1 MYISAQVTPNMKEVL
16 VWERTEKGRVTKRYP
31 APYYFY
37 VQDKDGEYSD
47 IHNNRLRRLDFAD
60 YQKFKEQRDRYQNFG
75 EKIYESD
82 IAVDQKILSQ
92 HYYGKELQTDSH
104 ISFFDIEVDYDR
116 EQGFS
121 SPQNPYAPINA
132 ISLFHFWNQ
141 KSYMLLLSPHLS
153 KWNPGPRWTK
163 EMLSPETRELA
174 EIMFFDSEEDLLI
187 KFFEMIQD
195 TDIISGWNSEGFDVP
210 YVYERCLRLWGD
222 AGKKLW
228 CFDEAKEP
236 RYKEVEGKFGQID
249 QVLEIF
255 GREHIDYL
263 KAFQKFE
270 MSMRPSYTLEA
281 ISDEILPDLKKLDYD
296 GTLYSLYREDFEH
309 FVRYGIRD
317 SECLDGFEKSLGYVR
332 LAVQMTH
339 GSTTHLKN
347 VMGTLKVVENA
358 IINFCHYEMD
368 KKVPDSNK
376 NVDMNMGK
384 FTGAAVL
391 KPRVGMHERVAALDV
406 NSLYPSAIR
415 TVNISPEK
423 IMGQFFENHRAYEAI
438 HAKSSE
444 ELYFRTEDGE
454 VEIKTGEEWYDY
466 FREQNYT
473 ISGYGTV
480 FNQDSQGF
488 LPTILAK
495 WFSQRKQYQAEAK
508 SWKAKMKDL
517 TKGSV
522 EYREAQGKF
531 EYFYRLQ
538 YVYKILLNS
547 TYGAL
552 GNKYFKFFDIRMAES
567 TTRSGRAILMHMIA
581 YVAKL
586 MDGVYSPPTRT
597 VDEETGS
604 ESFLPS
610 SDCIIYGD
618 TDSCYYLTYAESL
631 AEAKE
636 VCALVEKKTNA
647 SFAPFVKEAFNS
659 DNNVIKAGLD
669 LISSRSIFIKPKMYI
684 MHLDHFEDNDVD
696 KIKVMGLQIKK
707 TTIPKPIGNKL
718 TSFIEALL
726 KGGNWRSIQ
735 EQIVEYKEQI
745 LASEDIMDMG
755 LPKGIRG
762 IEDYTQRWKNKE
774 PDLRI
779 PGHVS
784 AAILYNMCLETYG
797 DKESQ
802 KIVSGSKIKTFYLT
816 EKFGNFKSI
825 ALPTDAKK
833 LPDWFIEHFEGIIDR
848 DAQGLRL
855 IDSPLKH
862 ILGAIG
868 EKIPTRKTL
877 LFDSLVE
884 Y

>member
-16 VWERTEKGRVTKRYP
+16 VWERTKAGRVTKRYP

-37 VQDKDGEYSD
+37 VQDEDGEYSD
-47 IHNNRLRRLDFAD
+47 IHDNKLRRLDFAD
-60 YQKFKEQRDRYQNFG
+60 YNSFKEKRDRYLNFG
-75 EKIYESD
+75 EKVYESD
-82 IAVDQKILSQ
+82 IAVDQKILSEY
-92 HYYGKELQTDSH
+92 YYGKENTVDSH
-104 ISFFDIEVDYDR
+104 ISFFDIEVDYDK

-132 ISLFHFWNQ
+132 ISLFHFWSQ
-141 KSYMLLLSPHLS
+141 KSYMLLVSPHLS
-153 KWNPGPRWTK
+153 QWNPGPEWTVD
-163 EMLSPETRELA
+163 MLSPETRA
-174 EIMFFDSEEDLLI
+174 MADIQFFESEEELLL
-187 KFFEMIQD
+187 KFFELIQD
-195 TDIISGWNSEGFDVP
+195 TDIIVGWNSEGFDVP

-222 AGKKLW
+222 RAKKLW

-255 GREHIDYL
+255 GREHVDYL

-270 MSMRPSYTLEA
+270 MSMRPSYTLDA
-281 ISDEILPDLKKLDYD
+281 ISEEILPELKKLDYE
-296 GTLYSLYREDFEH
+296 GTLYSLYRNDFEH

-317 SECLDGFEKSLGYVR
+317 SECLDGFEKKLGYIR

-358 IINFCHYEMD
+358 IINFCHYEMN
-368 KKVPDSNK
+368 KIVPDSK
-376 NVDMNMGK
+376 KEVDMSMGK
-384 FTGAAVL
+384 FTGAVVL

-423 IMGQFFENHRAYEAI
+423 IVGQFFENHRAYEEI
-438 HAKSSE
+438 FAKSSA

-454 VEIKTGEEWYDY
+454 VEIKTAAEWYDY
-466 FREQNYT
+466 FREQNFT
-473 ISGYGTV
+473 LSGYGTV

-488 LPTILAK
+488 LPTILAMWYK
-495 WFSQRKQYQAEAK
+495 LRKEYQATAK
-508 SWKAKMKDL
+508 EWKAKAKEL
-517 TKGSV
+517 PKGSK
-522 EYREAQGKF
+522 EYNEANTKF
-531 EYFYRLQ
+531 EYYYRLQ

-547 TYGAL
+547 AYGAL
-552 GNKYFKFFDIRMAES
+552 GNKYFKFFDIRLAES
-567 TTRSGRAILMHMIA
+567 TTRSGREVLMHMIA
-581 YVAKL
+581 FIAQL
-586 MDGVYSPPTRT
+586 MDGVYSPPEKQI
-597 VDEETGS
+597 VDGDTW
-604 ESFLPS
+604 FIPS
-610 SDCIIYGD
+610 SECIVYGD
-618 TDSCYYLTYAESL
+618 TDSCYFKTYAESV
-631 AEAKE
+631 EDAKKI
-636 VCALVEKKTNA
+636 CALVEKKTNA
-647 SFAPFVKEAFNS
+647 SFSGFCKEAFNS

-684 MHLDHFEDNDVD
+684 MHLDYFEDNDVD
-696 KIKVMGLQIKK
+696 KMKVMGLQIKK
-707 TTIPKPIGNKL
+707 TNIPKPIAIKL
-718 TSFIEALL
+718 TKFIERLL
-726 KGGNWRSIQ
+726 KGDDWRTIQ
-735 EQIVEYKEQI
+735 EEIVEYKEEI
-745 LASEDIMDMG
+745 LESKDIMDMG
-755 LPKGIRG
+755 LPKGIKG
-762 IEDYTQRWKNKE
+762 IEDYTDRWKRKE
-774 PDLRI
+774 PDLRL

-784 AAILYNMCLETYG
+784 ASIFYNTCLEHYG

-816 EKFGNFKSI
+816 EKFGQFKSI
-825 ALPTDAKK
+825 AIPTDTKK
-833 LPDWFIEHFEGIIDR
+833 LPPWFSEHFEHLIDR

-868 EKIPTRKTL
+868 ERIPTRKSL

>member
-47 IHNNRLRRLDFAD
+47 IHNNSLRRLDFSD

-75 EKIYESD
+75 EKVYESD

-92 HYYGKELQTDSH
+92 YYYGKELKTDSH

-163 EMLSPETRELA
+163 EMLTPETRELA
-174 EIMFFDSEEDLLI
+174 EIMFFDSEEELLI

-222 AGKKLW
+222 KGKKLW

-270 MSMRPSYTLEA
+270 MAMRPSYTLES
-281 ISDEILPDLKKLDYD
+281 ISDEFLPELKKLDYD

-317 SECLDGFEKSLGYVR
+317 SECLDGFEKKLGYVR

-358 IINFCHYEMD
+358 IINFCHYRMD

-376 NVDMNMGK
+376 QVDMNMGK
-384 FTGAAVL
+384 FTGAVVL
-391 KPRVGMHERVAALDV
+391 KPRVGMHDRVAALDV

-423 IMGQFFENHRAYEAI
+423 IMGQFFENHRAYEEI
-438 HAKSSE
+438 YAKSAA
-444 ELYFRTEDGE
+444 ELYFRTEDGD
-454 VEIKTGEEWYDY
+454 VEIKTGAEWYDY
-466 FREQNYT
+466 FREHNMT

-488 LPTILAK
+488 LPTILAE
-495 WFSQRKQYQAEAK
+495 WYSLRKQYQGTAK
-508 SWKAKMKDL
+508 EWKAKTKDMK
-517 TKGSV
+517 KGSQ
-522 EYREAQGKF
+522 EYIEANAKF
-531 EYFYRLQ
+531 EYYYRLQ

-547 TYGAL
+547 AYGAL
-552 GNKYFKFFDIRMAES
+552 GNKYFKFFDIRLAES
-567 TTRSGRAILMHMIA
+567 TTRSGRAILLHMIA

-586 MDGVYSPPTRT
+586 MDGTYSPPAEG
-597 VDEETGS
+597 VDDDGKPIYS
-604 ESFLPS
+604 PS

-631 AEAKE
+631 EEAKQ
-636 VCALVEKKTNA
+636 VCAVVEKKTNA
-647 SFAPFVKEAFNS
+647 SFPAFVKEAFNS

-684 MHLDHFEDNDVD
+684 MHLEHFEDNDVD
-696 KIKVMGLQIKK
+696 KMKVMGLQIKK
-707 TTIPKPIGNKL
+707 TNIPKPIGIKL
-718 TSFIEALL
+718 TSFIESLL
-726 KGGNWRSIQ
+726 KGGDWRTIQ
-735 EQIVEYKEQI
+735 EQIVEYKEEI

-774 PDLRI
+774 PDLRL

-784 AAILYNMCLETYG
+784 ASILYNMCLETYG

-802 KIVSGSKIKTFYLT
+802 TIVSGSKIKTFYLT
-816 EKFGNFKSI
+816 EKFGKFKSI

-833 LPDWFIEHFEGIIDR
+833 LPDWFVEHFEHLIDR

-868 EKIPTRKTL
+868 ERIPTRKTL

>member
-16 VWERTEKGRVTKRYP
+16 VWERTKAGRVTKRYP

-37 VQDKDGEYSD
+37 VQDEDGEYSD
-47 IHNNRLRRLDFAD
+47 IHDNKLRRLDFAD
-60 YQKFKEQRDRYQNFG
+60 YNSFKEKRDRYLNFG
-75 EKIYESD
+75 EKVYESD
-82 IAVDQKILSQ
+82 IAVDQKILSE
-92 HYYGKELQTDSH
+92 HYYGKENTVDSH
-104 ISFFDIEVDYDR
+104 ISFFDIEVDYDK

-132 ISLFHFWNQ
+132 ISLFHFWSQ
-141 KSYMLLLSPHLS
+141 KSYMLLVSPHLS
-153 KWNPGPRWTK
+153 QWNPGPEWTVD
-163 EMLSPETRELA
+163 MLSPETRA
-174 EIMFFDSEEDLLI
+174 MADIQFFESEEELLL
-187 KFFEMIQD
+187 KFFELIQD
-195 TDIISGWNSEGFDVP
+195 TDIIVGWNSEGFDVP

-222 AGKKLW
+222 RAKKLW

-255 GREHIDYL
+255 GREHVDYL

-270 MSMRPSYTLEA
+270 MSMRPSYTLDA
-281 ISDEILPDLKKLDYD
+281 ISEEILPELKKLDYE
-296 GTLYSLYREDFEH
+296 GTLYSLYRNDFEH

-317 SECLDGFEKSLGYVR
+317 SECLDGFEKKLGYIR

-358 IINFCHYEMD
+358 IINFCHYEMN
-368 KKVPDSNK
+368 KIVPDSK
-376 NVDMNMGK
+376 KEVDMSMGK
-384 FTGAAVL
+384 FTGAVVL

-423 IMGQFFENHRAYEAI
+423 IVGQFFENHRAYEEI
-438 HAKSSE
+438 FAKSSA

-454 VEIKTGEEWYDY
+454 VEIKTAAEWYDY
-466 FREQNYT
+466 FREQNFT
-473 ISGYGTV
+473 LSGYGTV

-488 LPTILAK
+488 LPTILAMWYK
-495 WFSQRKQYQAEAK
+495 LRKEYQATAK
-508 SWKAKMKDL
+508 EWKAKAKEL
-517 TKGSV
+517 PKGSK
-522 EYREAQGKF
+522 EYNEANTKF
-531 EYFYRLQ
+531 EYYYRLQ

-547 TYGAL
+547 AYGAL
-552 GNKYFKFFDIRMAES
+552 GNKYFKFFDIRLAES
-567 TTRSGRAILMHMIA
+567 TTRSGREVLMHMTAFIA
-581 YVAKL
+581 QL
-586 MDGVYSPPTRT
+586 MDGVYSPPEKQI
-597 VDEETGS
+597 VDGDTW
-604 ESFLPS
+604 FIPS
-610 SDCIIYGD
+610 SECIVYGD
-618 TDSCYYLTYAESL
+618 TDSCYFKTYAESVE
-631 AEAKE
+631 EAKKI
-636 VCALVEKKTNA
+636 CALVEKKTNA
-647 SFAPFVKEAFNS
+647 SFPGFCKEAFNS

-684 MHLDHFEDNDVD
+684 MHLEYFEDNDVD
-696 KIKVMGLQIKK
+696 KMKVMGLQIKK
-707 TTIPKPIGNKL
+707 TNIPKPIAIKL
-718 TSFIEALL
+718 TKFIERLL
-726 KGGNWRSIQ
+726 KGDDWRTIQ
-735 EQIVEYKEQI
+735 EEIVEYKEEI
-745 LASEDIMDMG
+745 LESKDIMDMG
-755 LPKGIRG
+755 LPKGIKG
-762 IEDYTQRWKNKE
+762 IEDYTDRWKRKE
-774 PDLRI
+774 PDLRL

-784 AAILYNMCLETYG
+784 ASIFYNTCLEHYG

-816 EKFGNFKSI
+816 EKFGQFKSI
-825 ALPTDAKK
+825 ALPTDTKK
-833 LPDWFIEHFEGIIDR
+833 LPPWFSEHFEHLIDR

-868 EKIPTRKTL
+868 ERIPTRKSL

>member
-16 VWERTEKGRVTKRYP
+16 VWERTKAGRVTKRYP

-37 VQDKDGEYSD
+37 VQDEDGEYSD
-47 IHNNRLRRLDFAD
+47 IHDNKLRRLDFAD
-60 YQKFKEQRDRYQNFG
+60 YNSFKEKRDRYLNFG
-75 EKIYESD
+75 EKVYESD
-82 IAVDQKILSQ
+82 IAVDQKILSE
-92 HYYGKELQTDSH
+92 HYYGKENTVDSH
-104 ISFFDIEVDYDR
+104 ISFFDIEVDYDK

-132 ISLFHFWNQ
+132 ISLFHFWSQ
-141 KSYMLLLSPHLS
+141 KSYMLLVSPHLS
-153 KWNPGPRWTK
+153 QWNPGPEWTVD
-163 EMLSPETRELA
+163 MLSPETRA
-174 EIMFFDSEEDLLI
+174 MADIQFFESEEELLL
-187 KFFEMIQD
+187 KFFELIQD
-195 TDIISGWNSEGFDVP
+195 TDIIVGWNSEGFDVP

-222 AGKKLW
+222 RAKKLW

-255 GREHIDYL
+255 GREHVDYL

-270 MSMRPSYTLEA
+270 MSMRPSYTLDA
-281 ISDEILPDLKKLDYD
+281 ISEEILPELKKLDYE
-296 GTLYSLYREDFEH
+296 GTLYSLYRNDFEH

-317 SECLDGFEKSLGYVR
+317 SECLDGFEKKLGYIR

-358 IINFCHYEMD
+358 IINFCHYEMN
-368 KKVPDSNK
+368 KIVPDSK
-376 NVDMNMGK
+376 KEVDMSMGK

-423 IMGQFFENHRAYEAI
+423 IVGQFFENHRAYEEI
-438 HAKSSE
+438 FAKSSA

-454 VEIKTGEEWYDY
+454 VEIKTAAEWYDY
-466 FREQNYT
+466 FREQNFT
-473 ISGYGTV
+473 LSGYGTV

-488 LPTILAK
+488 LPTILAMWYK
-495 WFSQRKQYQAEAK
+495 LRKEYQATAK
-508 SWKAKMKDL
+508 DWKAKAKEL
-517 TKGSV
+517 PKGSK
-522 EYREAQGKF
+522 EYNEANTKF
-531 EYFYRLQ
+531 EYYYRLQ

-547 TYGAL
+547 AYGAL
-552 GNKYFKFFDIRMAES
+552 GNKYFKFFDIRLAES
-567 TTRSGRAILMHMIA
+567 TTRSGREVLMHMIA
-581 YVAKL
+581 YIAQL
-586 MDGVYSPPTRT
+586 MDGVYSPPEKQI
-597 VDEETGS
+597 VDGDTW
-604 ESFLPS
+604 FLPS
-610 SDCIIYGD
+610 SECIVYGD
-618 TDSCYYLTYAESL
+618 TDSCYFKTYAETVE
-631 AEAKE
+631 EAKKI
-636 VCALVEKKTNA
+636 CALVEKKTNA
-647 SFAPFVKEAFNS
+647 SFPNFCKEAFNS

-684 MHLDHFEDNDVD
+684 MHLDYFEDNDVD
-696 KIKVMGLQIKK
+696 KMKVMGLQIKK
-707 TTIPKPIGNKL
+707 TNIPKPIGIKL
-718 TSFIEALL
+718 TKFIERLL
-726 KGGNWRSIQ
+726 KGDDWRTIQ
-735 EQIVEYKEQI
+735 EEIVEYKEEI
-745 LASEDIMDMG
+745 LASTDIMDMG
-755 LPKGIRG
+755 LPKGIKG
-762 IEDYTQRWKNKE
+762 IEDYTERFKRSE
-774 PDLRI
+774 PDLRL

-784 AAILYNMCLETYG
+784 ASIFYNTCLEHYG

-816 EKFGNFKSI
+816 EKFGKFKSI
-825 ALPTDAKK
+825 ALPTDTKK
-833 LPDWFIEHFEGIIDR
+833 LPPWFKEHFEHLIDR

-868 EKIPTRKTL
+868 ERIPTRKSL

>member
-16 VWERTEKGRVTKRYP
+16 VWERTKAGRVTKRYP

-37 VQDKDGEYSD
+37 VQDEDGEYSD
-47 IHNNRLRRLDFAD
+47 IHNNKLKRLDFAD
-60 YQKFKEQRDRYQNFG
+60 YNSFKEKRDRYLNFG
-75 EKIYESD
+75 EKVYESD

-92 HYYGKELQTDSH
+92 HYYGKENSVESH
-104 ISFFDIEVDYDR
+104 ISFFDIEVDYDK

-121 SPQNPYAPINA
+121 SPQNPYAPVNA
-132 ISLFHFWNQ
+132 ISLFHFWSQ
-141 KSYMLLLSPHLS
+141 KSYMLLVSPHLS
-153 KWNPGPRWTK
+153 PWNPGPEWTLD
-163 EMLSPETRELA
+163 MLSKETRSMADIEFFQSEEELLLR
-174 EIMFFDSEEDLLI
+174 FFDL
-187 KFFEMIQD
+187 IQD
-195 TDIISGWNSEGFDVP
+195 TDIIAGWNSEGFDVP

-222 AGKKLW
+222 RAKKLW

-255 GREHIDYL
+255 GREHVDYL

-281 ISDEILPDLKKLDYD
+281 ISEEILPELSKLEYE
-296 GTLYSLYREDFEH
+296 GTLYSLYRNDFEH

-317 SECLDGFEKSLGYVR
+317 SECLDGFEKKLGYIR

-347 VMGTLKVVENA
+347 VLGTLKVVENA
-358 IINFCHYEMD
+358 IINFCHYEMN
-368 KKVPDSNK
+368 KIVPDSK
-376 NVDMNMGK
+376 KDVDMSMGK

-423 IMGQFFENHRAYEAI
+423 IVGQFFENHRAYEEI
-438 HAKSSE
+438 FAKSNA

-454 VEIKTGEEWYDY
+454 VEIKSAAEWYDY
-466 FREQNYT
+466 FRENNFT
-473 ISGYGTV
+473 LSGYGTV

-488 LPTILAK
+488 LPTILAMWYK
-495 WFSQRKQYQAEAK
+495 LRKEYQATAK
-508 SWKAKMKDL
+508 EWKAKAKEL
-517 TKGSV
+517 PKGSK
-522 EYREAQGKF
+522 EYNEANTKF
-531 EYFYRLQ
+531 EYYYRLQ

-547 TYGAL
+547 AYGAL
-552 GNKYFKFFDIRMAES
+552 GNKYFKFFDIRLAES
-567 TTRSGRAILMHMIA
+567 TTRSGREVLMHMIA
-581 YVAKL
+581 YIAQL
-586 MDGVYSPPTRT
+586 MDGAYSPPEKQI
-597 VDEETGS
+597 VDGDMV
-604 ESFLPS
+604 FLPS
-610 SDCIIYGD
+610 SECIVYGD
-618 TDSCYYLTYAESL
+618 TDSCYFKTYAESL
-631 AEAKE
+631 EEAKKI
-636 VCALVEKKTNA
+636 CAVVEKKTNA
-647 SFAPFVKEAFNS
+647 SFAAFCKEAFNS

-684 MHLDHFEDNDVD
+684 MHLDYFEDNDVD
-696 KIKVMGLQIKK
+696 KMKVMGLQIKK
-707 TTIPKPIGNKL
+707 TNIPKPIGVKL
-718 TSFIEALL
+718 TKFIERLL
-726 KGGNWRSIQ
+726 KGDDWRTIQ
-735 EQIVEYKEQI
+735 EEIVQYKEEI
-745 LASEDIMDMG
+745 LASTDIMQMG
-755 LPKGIRG
+755 LPKGIKG
-762 IEDYTQRWKNKE
+762 IEDYTDRWERKE
-774 PDLRI
+774 PDLRL

-784 AAILYNMCLETYG
+784 AAIFYNTCLEHYG

-816 EKFGNFKSI
+816 EKFGKFKSI
-825 ALPTDAKK
+825 ALPTDTKK
-833 LPDWFIEHFEGIIDR
+833 LPTWFSEHFEHLIDR

-862 ILGAIG
+862 ILSAIG
-868 EKIPTRKTL
+868 ERIPTRKSL

>member
-16 VWERTEKGRVTKRYP
+16 VWERTKAGRVTKRYP

-37 VQDKDGEYSD
+37 VQDEDGEYSD
-47 IHNNRLRRLDFAD
+47 IHDNKLRRLDFAD
-60 YQKFKEQRDRYQNFG
+60 YNSFKEKRDRYLNFG
-75 EKIYESD
+75 EKVYESD
-82 IAVDQKILSQ
+82 IAVDQKVLSE
-92 HYYGKELQTDSH
+92 HYYGKENTVDSH
-104 ISFFDIEVDYDR
+104 ISFFDIEVDYDK

-132 ISLFHFWNQ
+132 ISLFHFWSQ
-141 KSYMLLLSPHLS
+141 KSYMLLVSPHLS
-153 KWNPGPRWTK
+153 QWNPGPEWTVD
-163 EMLSPETRELA
+163 MLSPETRA
-174 EIMFFDSEEDLLI
+174 MADIQFFESEEELLL
-187 KFFEMIQD
+187 KFFELIQD
-195 TDIISGWNSEGFDVP
+195 TDIIVGWNSEGFDVP

-222 AGKKLW
+222 RAKKLW

-255 GREHIDYL
+255 GREHVDYL

-270 MSMRPSYTLEA
+270 MSMRPSYTLDA
-281 ISDEILPDLKKLDYD
+281 ISEEILPELKKLDYE
-296 GTLYSLYREDFEH
+296 GTLYSLYRNDFEH

-317 SECLDGFEKSLGYVR
+317 SECLDGFEKKLGYIR

-358 IINFCHYEMD
+358 IINFCHYEMN
-368 KKVPDSNK
+368 KIVPDSK
-376 NVDMNMGK
+376 KEVDMSMGK
-384 FTGAAVL
+384 FTGAVVL

-423 IMGQFFENHRAYEAI
+423 IVGQFFENHRAYEEI
-438 HAKSSE
+438 FAKSSA

-454 VEIKTGEEWYDY
+454 VEIKTAAEWYDY
-466 FREQNYT
+466 FREQNFT
-473 ISGYGTV
+473 LSGYGTV

-488 LPTILAK
+488 LPTILAMWYK
-495 WFSQRKQYQAEAK
+495 LRKEYQATAK
-508 SWKAKMKDL
+508 EWKAKAKEL
-517 TKGSV
+517 PKGSK
-522 EYREAQGKF
+522 EYNEANTKF
-531 EYFYRLQ
+531 EYYYRLQ

-547 TYGAL
+547 AYGAL
-552 GNKYFKFFDIRMAES
+552 GNKYFKFFDIRLAES
-567 TTRSGRAILMHMIA
+567 TTRSGREVLMHMIA
-581 YVAKL
+581 FIAQL
-586 MDGVYSPPTRT
+586 MDGVYSPPEKQI
-597 VDEETGS
+597 VDGDTW
-604 ESFLPS
+604 FIPS
-610 SDCIIYGD
+610 SECIVYGD
-618 TDSCYYLTYAESL
+618 TDSCYFKTYAESV
-631 AEAKE
+631 EDAKKI
-636 VCALVEKKTNA
+636 CALVEKKTNA
-647 SFAPFVKEAFNS
+647 SFSGFCKEAFNS

-684 MHLDHFEDNDVD
+684 MHLDYFEDNDVD
-696 KIKVMGLQIKK
+696 KMKVMGLQIKK
-707 TTIPKPIGNKL
+707 TNIPKPIAIKL
-718 TSFIEALL
+718 TKFIERLL
-726 KGGNWRSIQ
+726 KGDDWRTIQ
-735 EQIVEYKEQI
+735 EEIVEYKEEI
-745 LASEDIMDMG
+745 LESKDIMDMG
-755 LPKGIRG
+755 LPKGIKG
-762 IEDYTQRWKNKE
+762 IEDYTDRWKRKE
-774 PDLRI
+774 PDLRL

-784 AAILYNMCLETYG
+784 ASIFYNTCLEHYG

-816 EKFGNFKSI
+816 EKFGQFKSI
-825 ALPTDAKK
+825 AIPTDTKK
-833 LPDWFIEHFEGIIDR
+833 LPPWFSEHFEHLIDR

-868 EKIPTRKTL
+868 ERIPTRKSL

>member
-16 VWERTEKGRVTKRYP
+16 VWERTKAGRVTKRYP

-37 VQDKDGEYSD
+37 VQDEDGEYSD
-47 IHNNRLRRLDFAD
+47 IHDNKLRRLDFAD
-60 YQKFKEQRDRYQNFG
+60 YNSFKEKRDRYLNFG
-75 EKIYESD
+75 EKVYESD
-82 IAVDQKILSQ
+82 IAVDQKILSEY
-92 HYYGKELQTDSH
+92 YYGKENTVDSH
-104 ISFFDIEVDYDR
+104 ISFFDIEVDYDK

-132 ISLFHFWNQ
+132 ISLFHFWSQ
-141 KSYMLLLSPHLS
+141 KSYMLLVSPHLS
-153 KWNPGPRWTK
+153 QWNPGPEWTVD
-163 EMLSPETRELA
+163 MLSPETRA
-174 EIMFFDSEEDLLI
+174 MADIQFFESEEELLL
-187 KFFEMIQD
+187 KFFELIQD
-195 TDIISGWNSEGFDVP
+195 TDIIVGWNSEGFDVP

-222 AGKKLW
+222 RAKKLW

-255 GREHIDYL
+255 GREHVDYL

-270 MSMRPSYTLEA
+270 MSMRPSYTLDA
-281 ISDEILPDLKKLDYD
+281 ISEEILPELKKLDYE
-296 GTLYSLYREDFEH
+296 GTLYSLYRNDFEH

-317 SECLDGFEKSLGYVR
+317 SECLDGFEKKLGYIR

-358 IINFCHYEMD
+358 IINFCHYEMN
-368 KKVPDSNK
+368 KIVPDSK
-376 NVDMNMGK
+376 KEVDMSMGK
-384 FTGAAVL
+384 FTGAVVL

-423 IMGQFFENHRAYEAI
+423 IVGQFFENHRAYEEI
-438 HAKSSE
+438 FAKSSA

-454 VEIKTGEEWYDY
+454 VEIKTAAEWYDY
-466 FREQNYT
+466 FREQNFT
-473 ISGYGTV
+473 LSGYGTV

-488 LPTILAK
+488 LPTILAMWYK
-495 WFSQRKQYQAEAK
+495 LRKEYQATAK
-508 SWKAKMKDL
+508 EWKAKAKEL
-517 TKGSV
+517 PKGSK
-522 EYREAQGKF
+522 EYNEANTKF
-531 EYFYRLQ
+531 EYYYRLQ

-547 TYGAL
+547 AYGAL
-552 GNKYFKFFDIRMAES
+552 GNKYFKFFDIRLAES
-567 TTRSGRAILMHMIA
+567 TTRSGREVLMHMIA
-581 YVAKL
+581 FIAQL
-586 MDGVYSPPTRT
+586 MDGVYSPPEKQI
-597 VDEETGS
+597 VDGDTW
-604 ESFLPS
+604 FIPS
-610 SDCIIYGD
+610 SECIVYGD
-618 TDSCYYLTYAESL
+618 TDSCYFKTYAESV
-631 AEAKE
+631 EDAKKI
-636 VCALVEKKTNA
+636 CALVEKKTNA
-647 SFAPFVKEAFNS
+647 SFSGFCKEAFNS

-684 MHLDHFEDNDVD
+684 MHLDYFEDNDVD
-696 KIKVMGLQIKK
+696 KMKVMGLQIKK
-707 TTIPKPIGNKL
+707 TNIPKPIAIKL
-718 TSFIEALL
+718 TKFIERLL
-726 KGGNWRSIQ
+726 KGDDWRTIQ
-735 EQIVEYKEQI
+735 EEIVEYKEEI
-745 LASEDIMDMG
+745 LESKDIMDMG
-755 LPKGIRG
+755 LPKGIKG
-762 IEDYTQRWKNKE
+762 IEDYTDRWKRKE
-774 PDLRI
+774 PDLRL

-784 AAILYNMCLETYG
+784 ASIFYNTCLEHYG

-816 EKFGNFKSI
+816 EKFGQFKSI
-825 ALPTDAKK
+825 ALPTDTKK
-833 LPDWFIEHFEGIIDR
+833 LPPWFSEHFEHLIDR

-868 EKIPTRKTL
+868 ERIPTRKSL

>member
-16 VWERTEKGRVTKRYP
+16 VWERTKAGRVTKRYP

-37 VQDKDGEYSD
+37 VQDEDGEYSD
-47 IHNNRLRRLDFAD
+47 IHDNKLRRLDFAD
-60 YQKFKEQRDRYQNFG
+60 YNSFKEKRDRYLNFG
-75 EKIYESD
+75 EKVYESD
-82 IAVDQKILSQ
+82 IAVDQKILSE
-92 HYYGKELQTDSH
+92 HYYGKENTVDSH
-104 ISFFDIEVDYDR
+104 ISFFDIEVDYDK

-132 ISLFHFWNQ
+132 ISLFHFWSQ
-141 KSYMLLLSPHLS
+141 KSYMLLVSPHLS
-153 KWNPGPRWTK
+153 QWNPGPEWTVD
-163 EMLSPETRELA
+163 MLSPETRA
-174 EIMFFDSEEDLLI
+174 MADIQFFESEEELLL
-187 KFFEMIQD
+187 KFFELIQD
-195 TDIISGWNSEGFDVP
+195 TDIIVGWNSEGFDVP

-222 AGKKLW
+222 RAKKLW

-255 GREHIDYL
+255 GREHVDYL

-270 MSMRPSYTLEA
+270 MSMRPSYTLDA
-281 ISDEILPDLKKLDYD
+281 ISEEILPELKKLDYE
-296 GTLYSLYREDFEH
+296 GTLYSLYRNDFEH

-317 SECLDGFEKSLGYVR
+317 SECLDGFEKKLGYIR

-358 IINFCHYEMD
+358 IINFCHYEMN
-368 KKVPDSNK
+368 KIVPDSK
-376 NVDMNMGK
+376 KEVDMSMGK
-384 FTGAAVL
+384 FTGAVVL

-423 IMGQFFENHRAYEAI
+423 IVGQFFENHRAYEEI
-438 HAKSSE
+438 FAKSSA

-454 VEIKTGEEWYDY
+454 VEIKTAAEWYDY
-466 FREQNYT
+466 FREQNFT
-473 ISGYGTV
+473 LSGYGTV

-488 LPTILAK
+488 LPTILAMWYK
-495 WFSQRKQYQAEAK
+495 LRKEYQATAK
-508 SWKAKMKDL
+508 EWKAKAKEL
-517 TKGSV
+517 PKGSK
-522 EYREAQGKF
+522 EYNEANTKF
-531 EYFYRLQ
+531 EYYYRLQ

-547 TYGAL
+547 AYGAL
-552 GNKYFKFFDIRMAES
+552 GNKYFKFFDIRLAES
-567 TTRSGRAILMHMIA
+567 TTRSGREVLMHMIA
-581 YVAKL
+581 FIAQL
-586 MDGVYSPPTRT
+586 MDGVYSPPEKQI
-597 VDEETGS
+597 VDGDTW
-604 ESFLPS
+604 FIPS
-610 SDCIIYGD
+610 SECIVYGD
-618 TDSCYYLTYAESL
+618 TDSCYFKTYAESV
-631 AEAKE
+631 EDAKKI
-636 VCALVEKKTNA
+636 CALVEKKTNA
-647 SFAPFVKEAFNS
+647 SFSGFCKEAFNS

-684 MHLDHFEDNDVD
+684 MHLDYFEDNDVD
-696 KIKVMGLQIKK
+696 KMKVMGLQIKK
-707 TTIPKPIGNKL
+707 TNIPKPIAIKL
-718 TSFIEALL
+718 TKFIERLL
-726 KGGNWRSIQ
+726 KGDDWRTIQ
-735 EQIVEYKEQI
+735 EEIVEYKEEI
-745 LASEDIMDMG
+745 LESKDIMDMG
-755 LPKGIRG
+755 LPKGIKG
-762 IEDYTQRWKNKE
+762 IEDYTDRWKRKE
-774 PDLRI
+774 PDLRL

-784 AAILYNMCLETYG
+784 ASIFYNTCLEHYG

-816 EKFGNFKSI
+816 EKFGQFKSI
-825 ALPTDAKK
+825 AIPTDTKK
-833 LPDWFIEHFEGIIDR
+833 LPPWFSEHFEHLIDR

-868 EKIPTRKTL
+868 ERIPTRKSL

>member
-1 MYISAQVTPNMKEVL
+1 MYISAQVTPNMKEVI
-16 VWERTEKGRVTKRYP
+16 VWERTKKGRVTKRYP

-37 VQDKDGEYSD
+37 VQDEDGEYSD
-47 IHNNRLRRLDFAD
+47 IHDMPLRRMDFD
-60 YQKFKEQRDRYQNFG
+60 NYQDFKASRDRYKNFG
-75 EKIYESD
+75 DKVYESD
-82 IAVDQKILSQ
+82 IAVDQKILSE
-92 HYYGKELQTDSH
+92 HYYGKENTVDSH

-116 EQGFS
+116 DQGFS
-121 SPQNPYAPINA
+121 SPQNAYAPVNA
-132 ISLFHFWNQ
+132 ISLFHFWSQ

-153 KWNPGPRWTK
+153 AWNPGPEWTAD
-163 EMLSPETRELA
+163 MLSPETRSLA
-174 EIMFFDSEEDLLI
+174 DIRFYNSEEELLLA
-187 KFFEMIQD
+187 FFELIQD
-195 TDIISGWNSEGFDVP
+195 TDIIAGWNSEGFDVP
-210 YVYERCLRLWGD
+210 YVYERCIRLWGD
-222 AGKKLW
+222 KAKKLW

-270 MSMRPSYTLEA
+270 MSMRPSYTLES
-281 ISDEILPDLKKLDYD
+281 ISEEILPELKKLEYE
-296 GTLYSLYREDFEH
+296 GSLYSLYRNDFEH

-317 SECLDGFEKSLGYVR
+317 SECLDGFEKKLGYVR

-358 IINFCHYEMD
+358 IINYCHYRMG

-376 NVDMNMGK
+376 EVDMNMGK

-423 IMGQFFENHRAYEAI
+423 IMGQFFENHRAYEEI
-438 HAKSSE
+438 FAKSNV
-444 ELYFRTEDGE
+444 ELYFRNEDGDTE
-454 VEIKTGEEWYDY
+454 VKTASEWYDY

-473 ISGYGTV
+473 LSGYGTV

-488 LPTILAK
+488 LPTILAE
-495 WFSQRKQYQAEAK
+495 WYTLRKQYQATAK
-508 SWKAKMKDL
+508 EWKAKAKEL
-517 TKGSV
+517 PKGSK
-522 EYREAQGKF
+522 EAAEALTKF
-531 EYFYRLQ
+531 EYYYRLQ

-547 TYGAL
+547 AYGAL
-552 GNKYFKFFDIRMAES
+552 GNKYFKFFDIRLAES
-567 TTRSGRAILMHMIA
+567 TTRSGRAVLMHMIA
-581 YVAKL
+581 QVSKI
-586 MDGVYSPPTRT
+586 MDGAYAPPIRQ
-597 VDEETGS
+597 VDGLS
-604 ESFLPS
+604 ESFLPNS
-610 SDCIIYGD
+610 ECIIYGD

-631 AEAKE
+631 AEAKKI
-636 VCALVEKKTNA
+636 CAIVEKKTNA
-647 SFAPFVKEAFNS
+647 SFPDFVKEAFNS

-696 KIKVMGLQIKK
+696 KMKVMGLQIKK
-707 TTIPKPIGNKL
+707 TNIPKPIGVKL
-718 TSFIEALL
+718 TSFIESLL
-726 KGGNWRSIQ
+726 KGGDWRTIQ
-735 EQIVEYKEQI
+735 ENIVEYKEEI
-745 LASEDIMDMG
+745 LSSIDIMDMG
-755 LPKGIRG
+755 LPKGIKG
-762 IEDYTQRWKNKE
+762 VEDYTERFKRNE
-774 PDLRI
+774 PELRL
-779 PGHVS
+779 PGHV
-784 AAILYNMCLETYG
+784 AASIFYNTCLEHYG
-797 DKESQ
+797 DKESL

-816 EKFGNFKSI
+816 EKFGKFKSI
-825 ALPTDAKK
+825 AIPTDTKV
-833 LPDWFIEHFEGIIDR
+833 LPPWFKEHFEGLIDR

-855 IDSPLKH
+855 IDRPLES

-868 EKIPTRKTL
+868 ERIPSRKTL
-877 LFDSLVE
+877 LFDSVVE